1 MYNGAQELLDK
12 TKQVV
17 QDYIED
23 LGYELV
29 DLSLSKTR
37 GNMTLKVLTDKPR
50 GGISLKECADL
61 NQGLSAILDRE
72 NTLGESYVLEV
83 SSPGIDRPLTSRK
96 DFLRAQARQIRVV
109 LSEPIEGKYEIT
121 GIITKVEDDYL
132 FLDSGEPKIIDGERG
147 RTIRIPLN
155 KIKKA
160 KQLIK

>member
-83 SSPGIDRPLTSRK
+83 SSPGIDRPLTLRN
-96 DFLRAQARQIRVV
+96 DFLRAQARQIRAV

-121 GIITKVEDDYL
+121 GVITKVEDDHL
-132 FLDSGEPKIIDGERG
+132 FLDSGEKIIDGERG

-160 KQLIK
+160 KQVIK